1 MSLRVKEFITIA
13 CFIAFIVFVSTR
25 DNYGDVSVDSI
36 FNELESEALSD
47 GMVEFS
53 GLDFK
58 RDFGFNTNDYE
69 GVVYYGHETIMETET
84 LLIIKLADESQGA
97 TVIDTISGYN
107 EDNMELFK
115 SYAPEQYELLKNSVL
130 EQKGNYILYTV
141 SDNAQNVEKLF
152 TKAIKE

>member
-1 MSLRVKEFITIA
+1 MSLRIKEFITIA
-13 CFIAFIVFVSTR
+13 CFVAFIVFVSIR
-25 DNYGDVSVDSI
+25 DNYGDVSVESI
-36 FNELESEALSD
+36 FNEVKTDALSD

-69 GVVYYGHETIMETET
+69 GVIYYGHETIMETET
-84 LLIIKLADESQGA
+84 LLIIKLSEESQGESI
-97 TVIDTISGYN
+97 IDTINEYN
-107 EDNMELFK
+107 EENMELFK

-130 EQKGNYILYTV
+130 EQRGNYILYVV
-141 SDNAQNVEKLF
+141 SDNARTVEKLF